1 VSKFTDPKEG
11 DKRIRTIFLFG
22 PLQLENGKRLFG
34 FAKIQEVYIRK
45 TINLIG
51 LNQEV
56 HVINKMKWVK
66 KAFVYE

>member
-1 VSKFTDPKEG
+1 VSKFTEPKEG
-11 DKRIRTIFLFG
+11 DKRIKTVFLFW
-22 PLQLENGKRLFG
+22 PLELENGKKRFG
-34 FAKIQEVYIRK
+34 FVKVQEIYTKK

-51 LNQEV
+51 LNQEI

>member
-1 VSKFTDPKEG
+1 VSKFTEPKEG
-11 DKRIRTIFLFG
+11 DKRIKTVFLLW
-22 PLQLENGKRLFG
+22 PLELENGKKLFG
-34 FAKIQEVYIRK
+34 FAKIQEVYIKK

-51 LNQEV
+51 LNEEV